1 MMHLDMSAIADH
13 VMSTGLG
20 LGKPLSASPPSSPTT
35 SPSGSFSGSLPPM
48 IRRVSASLPV
58 LEKGDP
64 LMSKN
69 DLHIVFANLEEIADL
84 AEAFS
89 SVLDSA
95 MGSGEDMDDNIG
107 EIFVEMVRCSLA
119 CFLIPVQ

>member
-1 MMHLDMSAIADH
+1 
-13 VMSTGLG
+13 MSTGLG

-89 SVLDSA
+89 AVLDSA
-95 MGSGEDMDDNIG
+95 MGSGEGDDNIG
-107 EIFVEMVRCSLA
+107 EIFVEMVSTSLTCVSCSNHTK
-119 CFLIPVQ
+119 I